1 MRKVIAVNKDGL
13 DSWAISVYPDG
24 VAVTLRPWVH
34 GWYGAGI
41 CTFKSEALAREYVEE
56 RLPSPPIWID
66 EASLLKV
73 QTARDVLRW
82 EEPGDRPDEEIEAL
96 AQEMEGLGI
105 AELAR
110 KLRELFISAALDLSG
125 AELTGRDLTG
135 AELIEADLSGAD
147 LSRANLTGAK
157 LARAELFDAKL
168 TGANLAGADL
178 TGANLTG
185 ANLTGAN
192 LSGAN
197 LSGARIAH
205 TKITPEQ
212 LREALTDEETQLD
225 HGLKME
231 LLWVMG
237 EELDQG

>member
-1 MRKVIAVNKDGL
+1 MKKIFAVNKDGL

-24 VAVTLRPWVH
+24 VAVALPPWSHGSGAKLR
-34 GWYGAGI
+34 
-41 CTFKSEALAREYVEE
+41 TFKSEALARASVEE

-73 QTARDVLRW
+73 SAARDITRW
-82 EEPGDRPDEEIEAL
+82 EEPGDRPDEEIEARAREL
-96 AQEMEGLGI
+96 EGLGL

-110 KLRELFISAALDLSG
+110 EMREIFISEALDLSG

-135 AELIEADLSGAD
+135 AELIEADLSGA
-147 LSRANLTGAK
+147 NLTGAK
-157 LARAELFDAKL
+157 LTGANLTRAELFDAKL
-168 TGANLAGADL
+168 SGANLAGADL

-192 LSGAN
+192 LSGAD
-197 LSGARIAH
+197 LSGALLAH

-212 LREALTDEETQLD
+212 LREAITDEETQLD
-225 HGLKME
+225 HGLRME